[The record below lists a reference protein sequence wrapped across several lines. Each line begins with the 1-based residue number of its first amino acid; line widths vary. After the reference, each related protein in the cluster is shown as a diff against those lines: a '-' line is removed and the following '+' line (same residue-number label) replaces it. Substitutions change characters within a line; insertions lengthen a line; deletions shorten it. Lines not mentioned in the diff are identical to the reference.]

1 MHRLPDIPALSSA
14 EVVLPTLAMNSSE
27 LGDISLSGLIN
38 TIITPDNQG
47 HVLDPA
53 MQVTITEM
61 AFTRAF
67 SLLKAPS
74 SAFTFKNL
82 LGHFPKRALT
92 QGN

>member
-1 MHRLPDIPALSSA
+1 MSRSPDILSSA

-53 MQVTITEM
+53 MQVRRRTALELDFTITEK
-61 AFTRAF
+61 APTKAF
-67 SLLKAPS
+67 SWLKAPTS
-74 SAFTFKNL
+74 TFTFKTIL
-82 LGHFPKRALT
+82 IY
-92 QGN
+92 